1 MRDLLFW
8 VVVTGIIGAV
18 TAIQF
23 EREYGVALGRVA
35 EAQVKTSGI
44 SSSHLTSAT
53 SPANGRRNRTSVG
66 HPKVLEA
73 TAQ

>member
-53 SPANGRRNRTSVG
+53 SPANSRRKDISRTS
-66 HPKVLEA
+66 KVLEA